1 MADAGC
7 DRPGRPASAK
17 ETICAG
23 DSGDEHPPVPGGLGA
38 DVAVSVVLDAT
49 RALLW
54 IETAADASAA
64 ARGLIEDLG
73 GRTVAALT
81 ATGDA
86 LPVDVSFGV
95 GEPVLPAAPRSS
107 VARMLLERHLPIFV
121 RDAQRALELADQTSR
136 LIEDASIDS
145 LTGLANRRMLSRALG
160 RLRPGDTVIMI
171 DLDHFKAIND
181 TLDHQEG
188 DRVLRI
194 LGHTLAAN
202 VRAADRVGRYG
213 GDEFVVVAFE
223 SQPESFLTRLR
234 LEWEK
239 TRPYP
244 ITFSAGIA
252 PARPDPRRALKAAD
266 RAMYR
271 AKASGRDQWQWAA
284 KEDYL

>member
-1 MADAGC
+1 VAETGSSHP
-7 DRPGRPASAK
+7 RRPAAAES
-17 ETICAG
+17 IGDGDCA
-23 DSGDEHPPVPGGLGA
+23 DEHPLVPLGA
-38 DVAVSVVLDAT
+38 DVAPSVVLNAT

-54 IETAADASAA
+54 IETAADASAV
-64 ARGLIEDLG
+64 ARELVEDLG
-73 GRTVAALT
+73 GVTVAALAPT
-81 ATGDA
+81 DDA
-86 LPVDVSFGV
+86 LPVDLSFGV

-136 LIEDASIDS
+136 LTVDASIDS

-181 TLDHQEG
+181 TVGHQEG

-194 LGHTLAAN
+194 LGQTLAAY
-202 VRAADRVGRYG
+202 VRARDRVGRYG
-213 GDEFVVVAFE
+213 GEEFVVIASE
-223 SQPESFLTRLR
+223 SRPEPFLTRLR

-239 TRPYP
+239 ARPYP

-252 PARPDPRRALKAAD
+252 PARPDPRRALDAAD

-271 AKASGRDQWQWAA
+271 AKASGRDQWQWAT

>member
-1 MADAGC
+1 MAAEESIGD
-7 DRPGRPASAK
+7 
-17 ETICAG
+17 G
-23 DSGDEHPPVPGGLGA
+23 DSANEHPPAPLGA
-38 DVAVSVVLDAT
+38 DVALSVVLNAT

-54 IETAADASAA
+54 IETAADASAV
-64 ARGLIEDLG
+64 ARDLVEDLG
-73 GRTVAALT
+73 GVTVAVLAST
-81 ATGDA
+81 DDA
-86 LPVDVSFGV
+86 LPVDLSFGV
-95 GEPVLPAAPRSS
+95 DEPVLPAAPRLS

-121 RDAQRALELADQTSR
+121 RDAQRALELADQASR
-136 LIEDASIDS
+136 LTADASIDS

-181 TLDHQEG
+181 TVGHQEG

-194 LGHTLAAN
+194 LGQTLAAY
-202 VRAADRVGRYG
+202 VRATDRVGRYG
-213 GDEFVVVAFE
+213 GEEFVVIASE
-223 SQPESFLTRLR
+223 SRPEPFLARFR

-239 TRPYP
+239 ARPYP

-252 PARPDPRRALKAAD
+252 PAHPDPRRALDAAD

-271 AKASGRDQWQWAA
+271 AKASGRDQWQWAT

>member
-1 MADAGC
+1 MAETGSNH
-7 DRPGRPASAK
+7 PGRPVAAEES
-17 ETICAG
+17 IGDG
-23 DSGDEHPPVPGGLGA
+23 DSANEHPPVPLGA
-38 DVAVSVVLDAT
+38 DVALSVVLNAT

-54 IETAADASAA
+54 IETAADASAV
-64 ARGLIEDLG
+64 ARDLVEDLG
-73 GRTVAALT
+73 AVTVAALAST
-81 ATGDA
+81 DDA
-86 LPVDVSFGV
+86 LPVDLSFGV
-95 GEPVLPAAPRSS
+95 GEPVLPAAPRLS

-136 LIEDASIDS
+136 LTVDASIDS

-181 TLDHQEG
+181 TVGHQEG

-194 LGHTLAAN
+194 LGQTLAAY
-202 VRAADRVGRYG
+202 VRATDRVGRYG
-213 GDEFVVVAFE
+213 GEEFVVIASE
-223 SQPESFLTRLR
+223 SRPEPFLARFR

-239 TRPYP
+239 ARPYP

-252 PARPDPRRALKAAD
+252 PARPDPRRALEAAD

-271 AKASGRDQWQWAA
+271 AKASGRDQWQWAT

>member
-1 MADAGC
+1 MAETGSGHP
-7 DRPGRPASAK
+7 RRPAAPES
-17 ETICAG
+17 IGDGDCA
-23 DSGDEHPPVPGGLGA
+23 DEHPLVPLGA
-38 DVAVSVVLDAT
+38 DVALSVVLNAT

-54 IETAADASAA
+54 IETAADASAV
-64 ARGLIEDLG
+64 ARDLVEDLG
-73 GRTVAALT
+73 GMTVAALAPT
-81 ATGDA
+81 DDA
-86 LPVDVSFGV
+86 LPVDLSFGV

-136 LIEDASIDS
+136 LTVDASIDS

-160 RLRPGDTVIMI
+160 RLRPADTVIMI

-181 TLDHQEG
+181 TVGHQEG

-194 LGHTLAAN
+194 LGQTLAAY
-202 VRAADRVGRYG
+202 VRARDRVGRYG
-213 GDEFVVVAFE
+213 GEEFVVIASE
-223 SQPESFLTRLR
+223 SRPEPFLTRLR

-239 TRPYP
+239 ARPYP

-252 PARPDPRRALKAAD
+252 PALTDPRRALDAAD

-271 AKASGRDQWQWAA
+271 AKASGRDQWQWAT

>member
-1 MADAGC
+1 MAETGSSHP
-7 DRPGRPASAK
+7 RRPAAAES
-17 ETICAG
+17 IGDGDCA
-23 DSGDEHPPVPGGLGA
+23 DEHPFVPLGA
-38 DVAVSVVLDAT
+38 DVAPSVVLNAT

-54 IETAADASAA
+54 IETAADASAV
-64 ARGLIEDLG
+64 ARELVEDLG
-73 GRTVAALT
+73 GVTVAALAST
-81 ATGDA
+81 DDA
-86 LPVDVSFGV
+86 LPVDLSFGV

-136 LIEDASIDS
+136 LTVDASIDS

-181 TLDHQEG
+181 TVGHQEG

-194 LGHTLAAN
+194 LGQTLAAY
-202 VRAADRVGRYG
+202 VRARDRVGRYG
-213 GDEFVVVAFE
+213 GEEFVVIASE
-223 SQPESFLTRLR
+223 SRPEPFLTRLR

-239 TRPYP
+239 ARPYP

-252 PARPDPRRALKAAD
+252 PARPDPRRALDAAD

-271 AKASGRDQWQWAA
+271 AKASGRDQWQWAT